1 MTAILKKTNLD
12 QHLELRITFD
22 YNNITFNS
30 NYLNKGKK
38 QELKKS
44 GK

>member
-12 QHLELRITFD
+12 QHLELTITFD
-22 YNNITFNS
+22 YNITFNS